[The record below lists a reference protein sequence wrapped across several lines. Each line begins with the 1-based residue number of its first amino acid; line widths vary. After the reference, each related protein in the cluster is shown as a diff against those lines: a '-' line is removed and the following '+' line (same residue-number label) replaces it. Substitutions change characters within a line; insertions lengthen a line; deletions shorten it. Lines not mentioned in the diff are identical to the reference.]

1 MSSKSQE
8 KKGQLILADK
18 RILVYSENGEIFAH
32 DIFFNEE
39 QSRINLPPIDSFR
52 GNDNDEEILY
62 DAILLEYDKESLMK
76 VLFYFKEI
84 DVILPNKSKFRK
96 QPDNPNEQ
104 QHD

>member
-39 QSRINLPPIDSFR
+39 
-52 GNDNDEEILY
+52 
-62 DAILLEYDKESLMK
+62 
-76 VLFYFKEI
+76 
-84 DVILPNKSKFRK
+84 
-96 QPDNPNEQ
+96 
-104 QHD
+104 